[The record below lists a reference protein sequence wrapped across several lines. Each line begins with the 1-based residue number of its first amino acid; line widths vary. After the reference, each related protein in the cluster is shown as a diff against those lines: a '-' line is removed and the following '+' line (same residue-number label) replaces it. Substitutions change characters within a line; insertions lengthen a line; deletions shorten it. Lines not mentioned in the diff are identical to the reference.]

1 MEVDI
6 IIGVAIAAVA
16 AFLIAQ
22 VSRVSRAVMVHR
34 TLRKGIE
41 HGQPLTADMVDRL
54 DRAPQPG
61 VADQRGGFV
70 LIAIALALICAGLLN
85 PGDNNWLQLL
95 TAALFPLFVGV
106 ALLLRLKYGA
116 RRAEP

>member
-22 VSRVSRAVMVHR
+22 VSRVIRAVMVHR

-61 VADQRGGFV
+61 AADQRGGFV